1 MAISKIQTGY
11 TLGIEVQKGEDKSG
25 DPIYPKKNFSSIN
38 PKKTPEEIWE
48 VAEALEKVLA
58 NECRNFLLTDTSKL
72 MKEN

>member
-25 DPIYPKKNFSSIN
+25 DPIYTKKNFSSIN
-38 PKKTPEEIWE
+38 PKRTPAEIWE

-58 NECRNFLLTDTSKL
+58 NECKNFFLTDTSKL